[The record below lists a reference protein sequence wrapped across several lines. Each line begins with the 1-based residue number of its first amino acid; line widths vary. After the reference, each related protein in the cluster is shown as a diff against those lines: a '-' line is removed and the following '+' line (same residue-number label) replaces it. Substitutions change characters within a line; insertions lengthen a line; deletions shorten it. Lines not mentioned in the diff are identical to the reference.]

1 MEMSRDIERLVKIE
15 MEEIEREYQELLRK
29 PEDTQEVEEQEAPE
43 AWKRVHLALSHA
55 TSEWPVGAVRIAQY
69 LAKVFVLGSNPR
81 RVAISYFWKC

>member
-43 AWKRVHLALSHA
+43 A
-55 TSEWPVGAVRIAQY
+55 
-69 LAKVFVLGSNPR
+69 
-81 RVAISYFWKC
+81 